1 MLLLIRSLL
10 FLTAIALLVA
20 AVIWW
25 IWRQQ
30 RRRRRTEDEQTARR
44 RRIDQLDE
52 LVTSGERSDR
62 FAPDVAER
70 LRHAV
75 AALREESLAGER

>member
-20 AVIWW
+20 AVTWW
-25 IWRQQ
+25 IRRKQ
-30 RRRRRTEDEQTARR
+30 RRRRRTQDEQAARR

-52 LVTSGERSDR
+52 LVTSGERSAH
-62 FAPDVAER
+62 FVPEVAER